1 VEPSLKVSSFKSNHS
16 LFWLFLQ
23 WTQFLPFPKLPT
35 QFFTPHS
42 LAGLPSGGAPT
53 GTTATVAGAA
63 GGIARTVFFNLF
75 PLLFILRSSPGKCH
89 KVQGGRHTD
98 SIGQKEQRWIRK
110 KSKFSII

>member
-1 VEPSLKVSSFKSNHS
+1 
-16 LFWLFLQ
+16 
-23 WTQFLPFPKLPT
+23 LPT